1 MTTEEL
7 TKPIRGSTS
16 NVSIGALAGKLLT
29 VVLKLAKSTKI
40 LLAFGTFTTYSF
52 MFSWKFA
59 LLFMFGIGIHES
71 GHVWAMRRE
80 GLKTKGFYFVP
91 FFGGMAISA
100 EAFKTSR
107 QETYIALMGPA
118 FGIVTVAVPLT
129 LSLYFRSHFWTAA
142 ASWLAFVNLFNL
154 FPINPLDGGRVIKCI
169 ALSLHRKIGVFIL
182 LAGFLSAF
190 YLAIRYHMSLLW
202 FIIFIGM
209 LEVPIL
215 KATFVSVLFLPIVT
229 IMSIILYF
237 KVGKVGFYS
246 TWFKYMIETRLN
258 LTKGLSGFKSDY
270 WKLTPKETRRYSLC
284 FIGMVALFLA
294 VIFLL
299 SGPGA
304 DITKEILR
312 S

>member
-1 MTTEEL
+1 MTTEAL
-7 TKPIRGSTS
+7 TNPIRRSTNS
-16 NVSIGALAGKLLT
+16 VSIGALAGKLIT
-29 VVLKLAKSTKI
+29 VVLKFAKSTKV

-59 LLFMFGIGIHES
+59 LLFLFGIGVHES

-80 GLKTKGFYFVP
+80 GLKTKGFYFIP
-91 FFGGMAISA
+91 FFGGMAIPE

-169 ALSLHRKIGVFIL
+169 ALSLHRKIGVFVL
-182 LAGFLSAF
+182 MVGFLSAF
-190 YLAIRYHMSLLW
+190 YLAIRYHMGLLW

-215 KATFVSVLFLPIVT
+215 KVTFFSILLLPIVT
-229 IMSIILYF
+229 IMSIVLYF

-246 TWFKYMIETRLN
+246 TWFGYIVKTRLE
-258 LTKGLSGFKSDY
+258 LIEGLSGFKSDY
-270 WKLTPKETRRYSLC
+270 WRLTPKEIRKYSLC
-284 FIGMVALFLA
+284 FIGMAALFLA
-294 VIFLL
+294 VILLL

-304 DITKEILR
+304 DITKEILK